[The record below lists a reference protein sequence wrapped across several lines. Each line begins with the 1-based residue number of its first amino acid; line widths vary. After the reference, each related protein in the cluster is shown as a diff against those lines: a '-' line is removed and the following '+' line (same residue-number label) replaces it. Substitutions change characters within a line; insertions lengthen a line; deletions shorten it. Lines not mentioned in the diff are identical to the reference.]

1 MKYSP
6 SFISAHKRL
15 APALPIGRF
24 ADIVNPQAIGFN
36 SQKDFYA
43 PVRFSVQVAEGV
55 TGGMRLDVATEKNP
69 NWLQD
74 MKDQLAETLNL
85 SSTGDSIE
93 LKTVTG
99 KPLDQVHPTQLHNV
113 GKLYVYKKDAE
124 KPVFLSAL
132 PSVPAEYRVTKVA
145 DLKTWVNKLGDF
157 IPNAVAAVLK
167 GKDSHELE
175 AALRNEGEVVKAIE
189 KQLNGQNWAEFVRLH
204 QSNSSK
210 TPLKSE
216 EAQKLLHKV
225 SKQILAYVRNFVGAA
240 REQVKTQI
248 AVEQAQKIRASL
260 QVSKEDEH
268 FLKPVLSGTEASS
281 SSSSPLTG
289 NNKLFQTLVEDALSV
304 PTLHKSLIG
313 AIYNFD
319 TTSAPTPLI
328 ASQRPA
334 MKRVSS
340 QHHPWYAHI
349 HHTLLPIRGSFPS
362 DYLARHTRQDMSA
375 KAPYIGNVNK
385 TYAAYHRFVGAS
397 VAPPPLRIKG
407 GVPQPIVRP
416 KKMNLVPIGCHGKC
430 QGDECD
436 KDIEARLIPI
446 GLFLSDGEDEK
457 VHIGCGQDR
466 RSSSSSGLD
475 IDAEIELVPVEGH
488 YSHEGKGRHH
498 RRRSSSSS
506 GDDSYLG
513 EEIPGLIPVGADVE
527 AGMPKP
533 IPRLVPVEGHY
544 THKGKGHHRRRSS
557 SSSSGE
563 DSYLG
568 EEISAGMPKSVPR
581 LVPVGSEMPI
591 KKQMPGLIYLG
602 SEEMEVSA
610 MADDDFSNL
619 PSVNDVFK

>member
-55 TGGMRLDVATEKNP
+55 TGGMRLDVTTEKNP

-74 MKDQLAETLNL
+74 MKDQLAETLSL

-132 PSVPAEYRVTKVA
+132 PSVPAEYRVTKVS

-189 KQLNGQNWAEFVRLH
+189 KQLGGQNWAEFVRLH

-268 FLKPVLSGTEASS
+268 FLKPVLSGAEA

-407 GVPQPIVRP
+407 GVPQPIVKP
-416 KKMNLVPIGCHGKC
+416 KRMNLVPVETSLVGCHGKC

-457 VHIGCGQDR
+457 ARIGCGHNR
-466 RSSSSSGLD
+466 RSSSSGSD
-475 IDAEIELVPVEGH
+475 IEAEIELVPVEGH
-488 YSHEGKGRHH
+488 YPHKGKGHH

-506 GDDSYLG
+506 SSGDDSDSYLG

-527 AGMPKP
+527 VGMPKP
-533 IPRLVPVEGHY
+533 IPRLVPVGS
-544 THKGKGHHRRRSS
+544 K
-557 SSSSGE
+557 
-563 DSYLG
+563 
-568 EEISAGMPKSVPR
+568 VPN
-581 LVPVGSEMPI
+581 LVPVGAQVSG

-602 SEEMEVSA
+602 SEQQQEEMEVSA

>member
-6 SFISAHKRL
+6 SFVSAHKRL

-210 TPLKSE
+210 TPLKPE

-240 REQVKTQI
+240 REQVKAQI

-268 FLKPVLSGTEASS
+268 FLKPVLSGAEASS
-281 SSSSPLTG
+281 SSPPLTG

-375 KAPYIGNVNK
+375 KASYIGNVNK

-416 KKMNLVPIGCHGKC
+416 KRMNLVPIGCHGKC

-457 VHIGCGQDR
+457 ARIGCGHDR
-466 RSSSSSGLD
+466 RSSSSGSD
-475 IDAEIELVPVEGH
+475 IEAEIELVPVEGH
-488 YSHEGKGRHH
+488 YPHKGIGGHHTRH
-498 RRRSSSSS
+498 SSSSS
-506 GDDSYLG
+506 DSDSYLG
-513 EEIPGLIPVGADVE
+513 EEIPRLVPVGAE

-533 IPRLVPVEGHY
+533 IPRLVPV
-544 THKGKGHHRRRSS
+544 
-557 SSSSGE
+557 
-563 DSYLG
+563 
-568 EEISAGMPKSVPR
+568 
-581 LVPVGSEMPI
+581 GSEIPI

-602 SEEMEVSA
+602 SEQQQEEMEVSA